1 MFYLYATFV
10 DATPIAAF
18 STMQAARDAASRWF
32 VGSNWIVRD
41 VATFDFY
48 KA

>member
-1 MFYLYATFV
+1 MFYLYHSIVADTPMASFPSME
-10 DATPIAAF
+10 DAKE
-18 STMQAARDAASRWF
+18 QASKWF
-32 VGSNWIVRD
+32 AGSGWIVRD